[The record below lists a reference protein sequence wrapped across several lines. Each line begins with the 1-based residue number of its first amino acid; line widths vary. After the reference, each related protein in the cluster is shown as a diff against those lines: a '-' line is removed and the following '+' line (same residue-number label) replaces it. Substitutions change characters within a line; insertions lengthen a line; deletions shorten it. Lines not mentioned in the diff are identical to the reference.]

1 MAVPC
6 RTRSRRSWRAVA
18 QRIPGERLGIHTHND
33 TENAVANSLAAVRAG
48 ARQVQGTLNGL
59 GERCGNANLVS
70 LIPTLKLKLG
80 YEIGV
85 SDAGLRHLTQLSRT
99 FDERLNRT
107 PNRHAPY
114 VGASAFAHKAG
125 LHASAVAKSPAF
137 YEHIDPALVG
147 NARDVLV
154 SDQAG
159 RANLMFRF
167 AEMGLDVDPDPEQ
180 TASFWR

>member
-1 MAVPC
+1 M
-6 RTRSRRSWRAVA
+6 
-18 QRIPGERLGIHTHND
+18 
-33 TENAVANSLAAVRAG
+33 RAG

-70 LIPTLKLKLG
+70 LIPTLRLKLG

-85 SDAGLRHLTQLSRT
+85 SDEALRRLTQLSRT

-107 PNRHAPY
+107 PEPARAPM
-114 VGASAFAHKAG
+114 SAPRPSPTKPG
-125 LHASAVAKSPAF
+125 LHASAVAKDPTF

-159 RANLMFRF
+159 RSNLLQRF
-167 AEMGLDVDPDPEQ
+167 AEMGLGVDPDPRADGRAPERHQ
-180 TASFWR
+180 GARGRGLRL